1 MVSSRNNF
9 MKVKV
14 LVTQL
19 CPSLC
24 NWDFAT
30 WTPLSTECPKQEYW
44 SGLPFPSPGDLS
56 DPEIEPRSP
65 ALQTAFFTA

>member
-1 MVSSRNNF
+1 MVSSRHNF

-30 WTPLSTECPKQEYW
+30 WTPLSTECPKQEY
-44 SGLPFPSPGDLS
+44 
-56 DPEIEPRSP
+56 
-65 ALQTAFFTA
+65 